1 MTEPESNHINL
12 QPIYTSIIPTKK
24 TQKNS
29 SQETIPSLPIL
40 SHSYLFPSEQF
51 GFVEPVDKS

>member
-24 TQKNS
+24 TQKKLKS
-29 SQETIPSLPIL
+29 GDDSLTTNPKPL
-40 SHSYLFPSEQF
+40 LLVS
-51 GFVEPVDKS
+51 